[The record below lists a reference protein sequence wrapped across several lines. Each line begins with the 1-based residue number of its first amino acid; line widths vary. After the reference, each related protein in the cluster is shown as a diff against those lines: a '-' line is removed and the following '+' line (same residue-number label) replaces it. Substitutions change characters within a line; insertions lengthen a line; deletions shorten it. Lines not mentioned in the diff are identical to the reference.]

1 MAEKNLNSGKENR
14 LNKIIFDLIEATQIT
29 YVASISIAKNEIHI
43 EIILEKDY
51 NIKKGGINCEYS
63 NSM

>member
-1 MAEKNLNSGKENR
+1 MNSGKGNR

-29 YVASISIAKNEIHI
+29 YVASISIAKNGIYVEITHV
-43 EIILEKDY
+43 KDY
-51 NIKKGGINCEYS
+51 NVKKGGINCEYS